1 MNHLQCLIE
10 MLEGFFPDSIF
21 KNRIIVLEQQY
32 LIWIIVLEQQ
42 YYHLLETRQTCF
54 LIEIIKILSLEQR
67 LDWSARSPFKI
78 SGVSE
83 PLGSSTGQN
92 SLYSSIPLGYFQWDL
107 WARGTY
113 VNMKLLL
120 FVVLWGIKS
129 FVSDPGVSS
138 VLLASKHYISIFN
151 FFCDFNVT
159 YMTNI

>member
-1 MNHLQCLIE
+1 MNHLQSLYLIE
-10 MLEGFFPDSIF
+10 MLGGFFPDSIF
-21 KNRIIVLEQQY
+21 KNV
-32 LIWIIVLEQQ
+32 WIIVLEQQ
-42 YYHLLETRQTCF
+42 YHHFLETGQTCF

-78 SGVSE
+78 LGVPE
-83 PLGSSTGQN
+83 RLGSSAGQN
-92 SLYSSIPLGYFQWDL
+92 SLYSSIPLGYFPWDL

-129 FVSDPGVSS
+129 LVSDPGVSS
-138 VLLASKHYISIFN
+138 GLLTSKQYISIFN
-151 FFCDFNVT
+151 FFCNFNVT